1 MLVQNFNLFLFEMH
15 KPARRAVKSSSPLA
29 PHKSKSTATLG
40 PMCLKPWPDFSRS
53 NSVRHWGGD
62 CKLDWSTF
70 AASGG
75 WTGLKRK
82 QKNHCEKLKSRQ
94 SRWTVLDHLPTRHTY
109 SSCSA
114 ITWSWQRT
122 FLLRALLLSSH
133 VLLGTLHLLNV
144 KFGSKHSY
152 NQHYSTTLNM
162 QRPAHWLLSVILSS
176 NQHYPA

>member
-1 MLVQNFNLFLFEMH
+1 MLVQNYNLFLFEMH

-82 QKNHCEKLKSRQ
+82 QMNHCEKLKSRQ
-94 SRWTVLDHLPTRHTY
+94 SRWTVLDHLHVTPTAAAQPSHEADSARFCWELCCYRVTC
-109 SSCSA
+109 SSALC
-114 ITWSWQRT
+114 T
-122 FLLRALLLSSH
+122 FLMWNLDP
-133 VLLGTLHLLNV
+133 
-144 KFGSKHSY
+144 
-152 NQHYSTTLNM
+152 STVTINII
-162 QRPAHWLLSVILSS
+162 QPR
-176 NQHYPA
+176 